1 MKTILII
8 AKKELLDTLRDKR
21 TLLTMIF
28 IPLLVFP
35 LIMNVMT
42 SIQKSADEKENAKTI
57 TIGVIG
63 NSNGAD
69 LIALLESREGIE
81 LEFYDRAESSV
92 EADSTLFATL
102 VRADSIDAAIVISPD
117 FDQTLGLDKSAV
129 VTLYYQK
136 TESEPIDRLESV
148 IDSFKAST
156 LAARITAKKLDVQ
169 FSEPIAANP
178 VNLSSDQ
185 EVIGKYA
192 GGILPY
198 FFIIFC
204 FIGCMYPAIDMFTG
218 EKERGTIE
226 TILTAPVSRA
236 QILLGK
242 LSVIVMA
249 GLLSAILAMVGLFG
263 SLQLVDLG
271 PEVKQVAE
279 DIFTIGFFVQ
289 LLLMLIPLTIF
300 FAGIM
305 IPITVYAKSFKEA
318 QSIITP
324 LNIAV
329 MLPVIIGFLPGIEL
343 TAITAIIPVVN
354 ITLCTKEIVAG
365 TLDYGLFAMV
375 LGSLLVYASVAC
387 YFSFRQFGN
396 EKNVLRS

>member
-35 LIMNVMT
+35 LIMNVMA

-57 TIGVIG
+57 TVGVIG

-69 LIALLESREGIE
+69 LIALLEGREGIE
-81 LEFYDRAESSV
+81 LELYDRAESSV

-117 FDQTLGLDKSAV
+117 FDQALGLDKSAV

-375 LGSLLVYASVAC
+375 LISLLVYASVAC

>member
-117 FDQTLGLDKSAV
+117 FDQALGLDKSAV

-375 LGSLLVYASVAC
+375 LISLLVYASVAC

>member
-35 LIMNVMT
+35 LIMNVMA

-57 TIGVIG
+57 TVGVIG

-69 LIALLESREGIE
+69 LIALLEGREGIE
-81 LEFYDRAESSV
+81 LELYDRAESSV

-117 FDQTLGLDKSAV
+117 FDQALGLDKSAV